1 MARTPPFAAVCFDC
15 DSTLS
20 AIEGV
25 DELTHQLPPEQQ
37 GQLLALTQQAMEG
50 SVRLEQVYGSR
61 LQVLAPRRDQLEA
74 VGRLYVERTMPDA
87 ALVIRALQSLGKRVA
102 IVSGGLLPAVRVLAD
117 HLQIPRGDVHAVDVR
132 FAPDGSYLD
141 FDETSPLARSGGKV
155 AVLRALPPSYRPLCF
170 VGDGA
175 TDLETKGTADLFVG
189 YGGVAVR
196 PRVQAHADAWFA
208 TPSLAPVLRFA
219 LTGAERA
226 NLRRQPSF
234 AELLARAEA
243 GPA

>member
-1 MARTPPFAAVCFDC
+1 MVRTPPFAAVCFDC

-25 DELTHQLPPEQQ
+25 DELTRGLPKVQQ
-37 GQLLALTQQAMEG
+37 EQLLALTQQAMEG

-61 LQVLAPRRDQLEA
+61 LRVLAPGREQLEA

-87 ALVIRALQSLGKRVA
+87 AMVIRALQSLGKRTA

-117 HLQIPRGDVHAVDVR
+117 HLQIPSGDVHAVDVR
-132 FAPDGSYLD
+132 FAADGSYAG
-141 FDETSPLARSGGKV
+141 FDETSPLARSGGKI
-155 AVLRALPPSYRPLCF
+155 AVLRALAPSFRPLCF

-175 TDLETKGTADLFVG
+175 TDLETQGTADLFVG

-196 PRVQAHADAWFA
+196 PKVQAHAEAWFA

-219 LTGAERA
+219 LTDAERERLGA
-226 NLRRQPSF
+226 DRRF
-234 AELLARAEA
+234 RGLLERAEA
-243 GPA
+243 G